1 MTLFLGSFAV
11 EAEDIRSVTA
21 DCFLSKDDVLCHSIT
36 ISFSIPPGEFIYTTK
51 QLDLKK
57 NTKQSTGTSE
67 AWVHSMRM
75 RTPICKSSYKNI
87 RTAVLG
93 GIIVTNCPAF
103 WTNFIIFWMRLPTG
117 TSSTQM
123 LLLIPSLYLQQRLF
137 HQWEFDQASKNVLEQ
152 QGNSD
157 VDINYFSGSGSW
169 GDDE

>member
-36 ISFSIPPGEFIYTTK
+36 ISFSIPPGELIYTTK

-75 RTPICKSSYKNI
+75 WTPICKSSYKNI

-93 GIIVTNCPAF
+93 GIIVTNCP
-103 WTNFIIFWMRLPTG
+103 G
-117 TSSTQM
+117 
-123 LLLIPSLYLQQRLF
+123 
-137 HQWEFDQASKNVLEQ
+137 
-152 QGNSD
+152 
-157 VDINYFSGSGSW
+157 
-169 GDDE
+169 